1 MKQKKKH
8 RPTDETLSWK
18 ELLRLYRKIRIPWGM
33 LILVGGF
40 SLLIKQAQLWLV
52 PYTSKIMTGAIT
64 EHGFIAGFVGFTLL
78 YTLVEALQGGINE
91 LTGQITQRNVRHTV
105 WNRILRLPMSYFG
118 DQDRQGL
125 VSRVTQDTT
134 GTYAAIAAMIQLIS
148 VVYGTVTAFQ
158 KMYIAYRSLALIML
172 SGIPI
177 TIFSTWLLGKMQYK
191 ISYINNTAISKMTN
205 FFAERLPGIMRIK
218 TAGTEDEEY
227 RKGVQANEERYRA
240 ELRQERIFIFT
251 GPIGSMAQY
260 FNQIVLL
267 PTYLKSTDKK
277 QSLRYNILA
286 AGSEVIRVKVEIKMT
301 ETAKEPY
308 AVIFT
313 NEMTE
318 AVRQA
323 AAILEGAVSNK
334 AITVTDNE
342 RIFVLRPEELY
353 MLRVENERAAVY
365 TRTKR
370 FDSGRRLYEFEDM
383 LGVSFMRISKSV
395 LINLQYLECVEP
407 TLGGL
412 MMVTLKNGCKE
423 CISRKY
429 LPAFKKYLGL

>member
-1 MKQKKKH
+1 M
-8 RPTDETLSWK
+8 
-18 ELLRLYRKIRIPWGM
+18 
-33 LILVGGF
+33 
-40 SLLIKQAQLWLV
+40 
-52 PYTSKIMTGAIT
+52 
-64 EHGFIAGFVGFTLL
+64 
-78 YTLVEALQGGINE
+78 
-91 LTGQITQRNVRHTV
+91 
-105 WNRILRLPMSYFG
+105 
-118 DQDRQGL
+118 
-125 VSRVTQDTT
+125 
-134 GTYAAIAAMIQLIS
+134 
-148 VVYGTVTAFQ
+148 
-158 KMYIAYRSLALIML
+158 
-172 SGIPI
+172 
-177 TIFSTWLLGKMQYK
+177 
-191 ISYINNTAISKMTN
+191 
-205 FFAERLPGIMRIK
+205 
-218 TAGTEDEEY
+218 
-227 RKGVQANEERYRA
+227 
-240 ELRQERIFIFT
+240 
-251 GPIGSMAQY
+251 
-260 FNQIVLL
+260 
-267 PTYLKSTDKK
+267 
-277 QSLRYNILA
+277 
-286 AGSEVIRVKVEIKMT
+286 IRVKVEIKMT

-334 AITVTDNE
+334 AITVTD
-342 RIFVLRPEELY
+342 
-353 MLRVENERAAVY
+353 NERAAVY

>member
-1 MKQKKKH
+1 M
-8 RPTDETLSWK
+8 
-18 ELLRLYRKIRIPWGM
+18 
-33 LILVGGF
+33 
-40 SLLIKQAQLWLV
+40 
-52 PYTSKIMTGAIT
+52 
-64 EHGFIAGFVGFTLL
+64 
-78 YTLVEALQGGINE
+78 
-91 LTGQITQRNVRHTV
+91 
-105 WNRILRLPMSYFG
+105 
-118 DQDRQGL
+118 
-125 VSRVTQDTT
+125 
-134 GTYAAIAAMIQLIS
+134 
-148 VVYGTVTAFQ
+148 
-158 KMYIAYRSLALIML
+158 
-172 SGIPI
+172 
-177 TIFSTWLLGKMQYK
+177 
-191 ISYINNTAISKMTN
+191 
-205 FFAERLPGIMRIK
+205 
-218 TAGTEDEEY
+218 
-227 RKGVQANEERYRA
+227 
-240 ELRQERIFIFT
+240 
-251 GPIGSMAQY
+251 
-260 FNQIVLL
+260 
-267 PTYLKSTDKK
+267 
-277 QSLRYNILA
+277 
-286 AGSEVIRVKVEIKMT
+286 KVEIKMT

-342 RIFVLRPEELY
+342 RIFVLY